1 MKKIGKFLFSP
12 VTMVILLIMASFF
25 MGMATFIENDFGPK
39 AARDA
44 IYNAWWFEVL
54 LLLLAINFTGSI
66 FDRKLY
72 KRRKWPVLLVHVGFI
87 VILLGAAVTRYFGYE
102 GTMHIREGKSSS
114 KILLNETAIKT
125 GFENATELQYAR
137 DFDIQEDD
145 EFEETFEHNGNEYHI
160 QLEKKYPAAIEKAV
174 EAEDGKPVIGYI
186 LAGRQYRGFSYIE
199 EGKARDYGGFIVAFG
214 TQKDTADIYF
224 SYVHDTFYMEAKS
237 VLAKAQMGDQK
248 QRELV
253 KGPVKLQKKKL
264 YQTRGIN
271 VVAQEMYTSA
281 KLTAVPTQVKDH
293 STSRSALIFKV
304 SHKGKSKETVIWQSN
319 APDGEA
325 TSVKLNNERV
335 YLAYG
340 QKTMKIPFEIH
351 LNDFVIDRY
360 PGSQSPSSFSSHV
373 TIKQEG
379 EKPIPY
385 HIYMN
390 NILSMEGF
398 RFYQS
403 SYDSDEKGTIL
414 SVNHDSAGTAVTYIG
429 YFLLTLGLILT
440 LFSKHTFLWNT
451 KIKKAAGATIALLL
465 LVTLTNTNIFA
476 QKHQHISNKQKFVSQ
491 KHAENFGKILVQGR
505 QGRTKPLNT
514 LASDM
519 VRKISRSSSVAGL
532 SPIQFFLELH
542 LNPQYWAR
550 VPFIKIGNDGV
561 KNLLGIR
568 SDYAAYSDIVD
579 AGKGYKLSGMTEKIY
594 AKSPSDRNKMDKEII
609 KVDERVNICY
619 GIFSNRYMNIF
630 PVQDTSKDKWQSP
643 SDAPKFMNNKEDS
656 AFVASVIPVYYE
668 TVREAKQTGNY
679 EQANEIIE
687 GIRLFQKQNA
697 RYELPSKTH
706 VELET
711 MYYKWNIFKKLFPFY
726 ATVGLLYLFILIGS
740 IISGRRTNKW
750 LNRGFMAAVALG
762 FLAHTAGLAIRWY
775 ISGHAPMSNG
785 YESMIFVAWVTILAG
800 FAFNKYSPFALAATA
815 ILGGFTL
822 MVANLSFMDPQITNL
837 VPVLKSYWLTLH
849 VSIITGSYGFLG
861 LGAILGIINL
871 LLFSLKTKKNFSRFD
886 DTITNLTVINHKSLT
901 LGLIFLTIGTFL
913 GAVWAN
919 ESWGRYWGWDPKET
933 WSLITIL
940 IYTIVTHARLVP
952 NMKGVFIFNILA
964 VYAFFSVLMTYFGV
978 NYYLSG
984 LHSYAGGDPVPIPA
998 FVYISI
1004 GVLIVLTMVAW
1015 VNEKNVRILVNHSNK
1030 KGVE

>member
-25 MGMATFIENDFGPK
+25 MGMATFIENDFGPQ
-39 AARDA
+39 ASRDA

-54 LLLLAINFTGSI
+54 LLLLAINFTGAI
-66 FDRKLY
+66 FERKMY

-87 VILLGAAVTRYFGYE
+87 IILLGAAITRYFGYE
-102 GTMHIREGKSSS
+102 GTMHIREGASSS
-114 KILLNETAIKT
+114 EILLNKKAIKI
-125 GFENATELQYAR
+125 GFTSPNNYQFTY
-137 DFDIQEDD
+137 DFNLKKDN
-145 EFEETFEHNGNEYHI
+145 EFEETLKHNGQEYDVKLI
-160 QLEKKYPAAIEKAV
+160 KKYPAAIEKAIK
-174 EAEDGKPVIGYI
+174 AKNGKPVIGYI
-186 LAGRQYRGFSYIE
+186 LAGQQYRGFSYIE
-199 EGKARDYGGFIVAFG
+199 EGKTRDYGGFIVAFG

-224 SYVHDTFYMEAKS
+224 SYAQDTFYIEAKN

-248 QRELV
+248 QRKLIR
-253 KGPVKLQKKKL
+253 GPVKLEQKKL
-264 YQTRGIN
+264 YQTMGIN
-271 VVAQEMYTSA
+271 IVAQEMYTSA
-281 KLTAVPTQVKDH
+281 RITAVPTQVKNH
-293 STSRSALIFKV
+293 SASRGALIFTV
-304 SHKGKSKETVIWQSN
+304 ANQNQMKEAVIWQSN
-319 APDGEA
+319 TPDGNA
-325 TSVKLNNERV
+325 TSVTLNNEQIHM
-335 YLAYG
+335 AYG
-340 QKTMKIPFEIH
+340 QKTMQIPFKIH
-351 LNDFVIDRY
+351 LNDFVIERY

-373 TIKQEG
+373 TIKKEG
-379 EKPIPY
+379 KEPMPY

-390 NILSMEGF
+390 NILAMDGF

-403 SYDSDEKGTIL
+403 SYDNDEKGTIL

-429 YFLLTLGLILT
+429 YFILTLGLILT

-451 KIKKAAGATIALLL
+451 KIKKAAGVTIAILLL
-465 LVTLTNTNIFA
+465 MTLPNTNIFA
-476 QKHQHISNKQKFVSQ
+476 QKEHNHEKHQFVSQ
-491 KHAENFGKILVQGR
+491 KHAEKFGKILVQGR

-532 SPIQFFLELH
+532 TPTQFFLELH
-542 LNPQYWAR
+542 LNPQYWVR
-550 VPFIKIGNDGV
+550 VPFIKVGNDGV
-561 KNLLGIR
+561 KKLLGIT
-568 SDYAAYSDIVD
+568 SDYAAYTDIV
-579 AGKGYKLSGMTEKIY
+579 AQGKGYKLSGMTEKIY
-594 AKSPSDRNKMDKEII
+594 AKSPANRNKMDKEII

-619 GIFSNRYMNIF
+619 GIFANRYMNIF
-630 PVQDTSKDKWQSP
+630 PVQDTTIEKWQSP
-643 SDAPKFMNNKEDS
+643 SDAPKFMTNKEDS
-656 AFVASVIPVYYE
+656 AFVASVIPVYYK
-668 TVREAKQTGNY
+668 TVREAKKTGNY
-679 EQANEIIE
+679 DQANEIIE

-711 MYYKWNIFKKLFPFY
+711 IYYKWNIFKKLFPFY
-726 ATVGLLYLFILIGS
+726 ATIGLLYLFILVAS
-740 IISGRRTNKW
+740 IISGKKLNKW
-750 LNRGFMAAVALG
+750 LNRGFMAVILFG

-815 ILGGFTL
+815 VLGGFTL

-871 LLFSLKTKKNFSRFD
+871 ILFSLKTRINFKRID
-886 DTITNLTVINHKSLT
+886 ETLAELTVINHKSLT

-952 NMKGVFIFNILA
+952 NMKGIFIFNILG

-984 LHSYAGGDPVPIPA
+984 LHSYAGGDPVPIPT

-1004 GVLIVLTMVAW
+1004 GILILLSMIAW
-1015 VNEKNVRILVNHSNK
+1015 VNEKNVKTLVNK
-1030 KGVE
+1030 Q